1 MGARYFMGT
10 RKGNAKSTGN
20 PYWALMIFRKNRFQS
35 YEITQYFIDE
45 SVYNVINSMGL
56 ALGTAVSLEGDIAEG
71 QVEDISID
79 SSFAALNLDQRQSSN
94 PVQYA
99 TNMKKGG

>member
-1 MGARYFMGT
+1 MGARYYMGT
-10 RKGNAKSTGN
+10 RKGKAKSTGN
-20 PYWALMIFRKNRFQS
+20 DYWALMIFRKNRFGS
-35 YEITQYFIDE
+35 YEVSQYFIDE
-45 SVYNVINSMGL
+45 SVYNHINSKGL
-56 ALGTAVSLEGDIAEG
+56 ALGTAVSLEGDIVEG

-79 SSFAALNLDQRQSSN
+79 SSFVSLNLEQRPSSN